1 MTTFTMAGELHPI
14 GARTSNSGYLCTK
27 ISNSTKYG
35 LKHIDK
41 IWANSLN
48 TLKRKFNESDR

>member
-1 MTTFTMAGELHPI
+1 MTTYTMASELHLI

-35 LKHIDK
+35 LKQIDN
-41 IWANSLN
+41 ICAN
-48 TLKRKFNESDR
+48 RKFNESENNE